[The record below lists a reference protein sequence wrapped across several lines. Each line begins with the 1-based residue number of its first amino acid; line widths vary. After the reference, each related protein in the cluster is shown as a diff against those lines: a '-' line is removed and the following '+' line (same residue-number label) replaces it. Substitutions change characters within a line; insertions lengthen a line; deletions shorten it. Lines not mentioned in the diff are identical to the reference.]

1 MVKPRTTLTF
11 YGGVGEVGGN
21 KILLKDRDT
30 SIFLDFGM
38 PFSIRSKYYSGPFL
52 APRSEKSLIEL
63 GILPKIRGLYKD
75 SKETSIDAVFISH
88 SHLDHSAY
96 ISFIKDTI
104 EIHVGKTT
112 ELILE
117 AISETRKRD
126 LELNFN
132 LEKRRKEEKIK
143 NFRTGDKKLIG
154 SLEVEPVHVDHSVPG
169 AYGFIVHTSSGT
181 VVYTGDFR
189 MHGAKYRMSMEFIE
203 KAAEAEPVALITE
216 ATNLTGAHY
225 SSEREVESKLTQI
238 VSQCS
243 GLVLADFA
251 QADVDRFR
259 SFYNAAKKNG
269 RILAISLKQAY
280 LLKEL
285 EEDKRLKIPHLNDEN
300 IAIFRKK
307 KGRYYDWE
315 KEILRKYEDKE
326 KVIDAKAV
334 GRNGNRYVLAL
345 SFYDFEELIDI
356 RPPPGSCYILSASE
370 PFNEEM
376 EIDFERLKNWLEH
389 YGLPQYHVH
398 VSGHIMPLQL
408 KKAIEEINPK
418 MVFPVHTEHPE
429 LFKKFIED
437 LPAKTVI
444 PEKERKYSLR

>member
-1 MVKPRTTLTF
+1 MVKPETTLTF
-11 YGGVGEVGGN
+11 YGGVSEVGGN
-21 KILLKDRDT
+21 KVLLKDRDT

-38 PFSIRSKYYSGPFL
+38 SYSIRSKYYSDPFL

-63 GILPKIRGLYKD
+63 GILPKIDGIYKS
-75 SKETSIDAVFISH
+75 SKKTSVNAVFISH
-88 SHLDHSAY
+88 SHFDHSAY
-96 ISFIKDTI
+96 ISFIKSSIPVYTG
-104 EIHVGKTT
+104 ETT
-112 ELILE
+112 EIILE
-117 AISETRKRD
+117 AISATRPKD
-126 LELNFN
+126 LEFN
-132 LEKRRKEEKIK
+132 LKDVSFAT
-143 NFRTGDKKLIG
+143 FRTGHKIKIG
-154 SLEVEPVHVDHSVPG
+154 SIEIEPIHVDHSVPG

-181 VVYTGDFR
+181 IAYTGDFR
-189 MHGAKYRMSMEFIE
+189 MHGAKYRMSMEFVK

-225 SSEREVESKLTQI
+225 SSENEVKRKLTKI
-238 VSQCS
+238 IAESS

-251 QADVDRFR
+251 RADVDRFR

-285 EEDKRLKIPHLNDEN
+285 AKDRRLKIPHLDDEN
-300 IAIFRKK
+300 IAVFRKK
-307 KGRYYDWE
+307 KSRYYGWE
-315 KEILRKYEDKE
+315 KEIQEEYEE
-326 KVIDAKAV
+326 KVVNAEAV
-334 GRNGNRYVLAL
+334 GRNGDKYVLVL
-345 SFYDFEELIDI
+345 SFYDFEELIDV

-408 KKAIEEINPK
+408 KKAIEDINPK

-429 LFKKFIED
+429 LFKKFVGNLQSKI
-437 LPAKTVI
+437 VI
-444 PEKERKYSLR
+444 PERERKYILR

>member
-1 MVKPRTTLTF
+1 MAKAKTTLTF

-21 KILLKDRDT
+21 KILLKDKNT

-75 SKETSIDAVFISH
+75 SKETSIDAVFVSH

-96 ISFIKDTI
+96 ISFIKSSI
-104 EIHVGKTT
+104 PVYAGKTT
-112 ELILE
+112 ELILR
-117 AISETRKRD
+117 AISKTRKRD
-126 LELNFN
+126 LEFN
-132 LEKRRKEEKIK
+132 LENREIK
-143 NFRTGDKKLIG
+143 TFRTGDRIQVG
-154 SLEVEPVHVDHSVPG
+154 NVDVEPIHVDHSVPG
-169 AYGFIVHTSSGT
+169 AYGFIVHTSSGA

-225 SSEREVESKLTQI
+225 SSEREVEAKLTQI
-238 VSQCS
+238 ISQCS

-251 QADVDRFR
+251 RADVDRFR

-315 KEILRKYEDKE
+315 KKILRKYKDKE

-334 GRNGNRYVLAL
+334 GRNGSKYVLAL

-444 PEKERKYSLR
+444 PEKERKYILR